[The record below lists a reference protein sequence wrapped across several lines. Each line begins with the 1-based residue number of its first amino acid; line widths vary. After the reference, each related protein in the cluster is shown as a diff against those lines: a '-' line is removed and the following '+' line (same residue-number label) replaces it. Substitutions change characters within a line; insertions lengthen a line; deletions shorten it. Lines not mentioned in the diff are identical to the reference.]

1 MSTAFV
7 LAVVRLCGASFWTTG
22 LLQRLWSVYTMQAFG
37 PQPNRSACGP
47 SIRCKFSDHRPIAAP
62 VVCLCDASFQ
72 TTVQSKR
79 LWSVYTIQAFR
90 PQPNRSACG
99 PPMRCKLLDHSS
111 VEAPVVR
118 LCSASFWTTVPR
130 PVPGKSPVE
139 RPLCGKNR
147 RQKDPQLEE
156 YQRSDPVFKVRPVS
170 KCGNDQKS
178 QDAKDG
184 AQPEIQGSP
193 IAAGKFPGI
202 LIFARHSCPVSGQT
216 VSVFCALTAQSA
228 GPPAERP
235 RASPYSSTTGA

>member
-1 MSTAFV
+1 M
-7 LAVVRLCGASFWTTG
+7 
-22 LLQRLWSVYTMQAFG
+22 
-37 PQPNRSACGP
+37 
-47 SIRCKFSDHRPIAAP
+47 RCKLLDHSSVEAP

-99 PPMRCKLLDHSS
+99 PSMRCKLLDHSPI
-111 VEAPVVR
+111 EAPVVR
-118 LCSASFWTTVPR
+118 LCGASFWTTVPR

-147 RQKDPQLEE
+147 RQKDPQ
-156 YQRSDPVFKVRPVS
+156 
-170 KCGNDQKS
+170 
-178 QDAKDG
+178 
-184 AQPEIQGSP
+184 PEIQGSP
-193 IAAGKFPGI
+193 MAAGKFPGI

-216 VSVFCALTAQSA
+216 VSVFCALTVQSA
-228 GPPAERP
+228 GPPVERP

>member
-1 MSTAFV
+1 M
-7 LAVVRLCGASFWTTG
+7 
-22 LLQRLWSVYTMQAFG
+22 
-37 PQPNRSACGP
+37 
-47 SIRCKFSDHRPIAAP
+47 RCKLLDHSSVEAP

-72 TTVQSKR
+72 TTAQSQR

-118 LCSASFWTTVPR
+118 LCGASFWTTVPR

-147 RQKDPQLEE
+147 QQKDP
-156 YQRSDPVFKVRPVS
+156 
-170 KCGNDQKS
+170 
-178 QDAKDG
+178 
-184 AQPEIQGSP
+184 QPEIQGSP
-193 IAAGKFPGI
+193 MAAGKFPGI

-216 VSVFCALTAQSA
+216 VSVFCALTVQSA
-228 GPPAERP
+228 GPPVERP

>member
-1 MSTAFV
+1 MYLPWSVYAVQAFGPQV
-7 LAVVRLCGASFWTTG
+7 YCSVCGLSIRCKLLDHSPIAAPVVRPYGASFQTTG
-22 LLQRLWSVYTMQAFG
+22 LLQRLWSVYAMQAFR
-37 PQPNRSACGP
+37 PQSSRSACGP
-47 SIRCKFSDHRPIAAP
+47 SIRYKLSDHSPIAAP
-62 VVCLCDASFQ
+62 VVRLCD
-72 TTVQSKR
+72 
-79 LWSVYTIQAFR
+79 
-90 PQPNRSACG
+90 
-99 PPMRCKLLDHSS
+99 
-111 VEAPVVR
+111 
-118 LCSASFWTTVPR
+118 ASFWTTVPR

-202 LIFARHSCPVSGQT
+202 LIFARHSCPISGQT
-216 VSVFCALTAQSA
+216 VSGFCALTAQSA
-228 GPPAERP
+228 GPPVERP